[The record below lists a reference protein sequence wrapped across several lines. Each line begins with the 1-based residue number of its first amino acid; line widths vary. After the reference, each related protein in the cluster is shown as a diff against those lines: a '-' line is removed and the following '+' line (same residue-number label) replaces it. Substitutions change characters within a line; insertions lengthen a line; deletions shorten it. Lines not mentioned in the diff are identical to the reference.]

1 MSENDELPEVELP
14 EVDQMMALAMAAAFS
29 QILKGEHIA
38 VQGAAIAVTLGEWVA
53 RFDAKPEIQEK
64 ALDRILLMAAK
75 AAKAATDHAQ

>member
-1 MSENDELPEVELP
+1 MSENEALPEISEH
-14 EVDQMMALAMAAAFS
+14 DRMMALAIASAFS
-29 QILKGEHIA
+29 RLLKEEHIA

-53 RFDAKPEIQEK
+53 RFASKPEIQEK